1 MYKNFCTSKGNN
13 GATAGSIDVY
23 NMEKIEKILNIG
35 RNKMIVLALLCGCDY
50 NEGVNGV
57 GKEAALKF
65 FKTVDDEN
73 VLRRF
78 EC

>member
-1 MYKNFCTSKGNN
+1 
-13 GATAGSIDVY
+13 
-23 NMEKIEKILNIG
+23 MEKIEKTLNIG

-50 NEGVNGV
+50 SEGVNGV

-73 VLRRF
+73 VLQRL
-78 EC
+78 EY